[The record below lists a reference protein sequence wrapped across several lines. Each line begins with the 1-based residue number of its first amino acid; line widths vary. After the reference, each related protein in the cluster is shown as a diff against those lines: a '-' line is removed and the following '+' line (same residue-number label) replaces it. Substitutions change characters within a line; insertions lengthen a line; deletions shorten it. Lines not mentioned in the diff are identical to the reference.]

1 MRATAVSPFWLSRS
15 PAFFMRVTRLHSQS
29 KKCSV
34 RDPFAYKIAL
44 ARMRARTAPKTL
56 ERYRD

>member
-15 PAFFMRVTRLHSQS
+15 PAFFIRVTRLYGQS

-34 RDPFAYKIAL
+34 RGSFAYKIAL
-44 ARMRARTAPKTL
+44 ARIRARTAPKTL
-56 ERYRD
+56 ERYR